1 MVTANNELH
10 AVVSQVPKAFFPFLN
25 RAVPD
30 CEVAQ
35 PHLRFG
41 QQTLPLFYRRRIGRA
56 LHFDNR
62 QLMMGIFMSAVEVHR
77 LGGVL
82 ALQDTAAF
90 PAKKLG
96 IEMMGA
102 FDVAHRNHEMVHMRS
117 ALRAFYWLCHDDIL
131 RALALDRSGPTGER
145 MAARYSPAMAD
156 LIESKT
162 VSLAGFAMCIC
173 VVDTA
178 GEPVVAVRMDGA
190 PRLSASIAAD
200 KAWTVTSFAGM
211 PTSAW
216 WGAIKDDP
224 TLVHGITNT
233 PRLIIF
239 GGGEPLMV
247 DGQLVGAIGVSGGT
261 SEQDADIAQA
271 AAAALT

>member
-1 MVTANNELH
+1 
-10 AVVSQVPKAFFPFLN
+10 
-25 RAVPD
+25 
-30 CEVAQ
+30 
-35 PHLRFG
+35 
-41 QQTLPLFYRRRIGRA
+41 
-56 LHFDNR
+56 
-62 QLMMGIFMSAVEVHR
+62 
-77 LGGVL
+77 
-82 ALQDTAAF
+82 
-90 PAKKLG
+90 
-96 IEMMGA
+96 
-102 FDVAHRNHEMVHMRS
+102 
-117 ALRAFYWLCHDDIL
+117 
-131 RALALDRSGPTGER
+131 

-162 VSLAGFAMCIC
+162 VSLAAAEAVTQTAIAAAKAAGFAMCIC